1 MDSQKQVALPSGLR
15 GGKEGKPVLGL
26 DQKGTCK
33 VEADG
38 PVWSS

>member
-1 MDSQKQVALPSGLR
+1 MDSQKQVVLPSGLW

-26 DQKGTCK
+26 DQEGMCK

-38 PVWSS
+38 PVRSF